1 MAGADKTTIMRA
13 FNTHFFEFLD
23 DIIPIIPDN
32 FEIQNARTSF
42 DMIKKA
48 NPTAIIKAWF
58 LYIYSPYAS
67 VIESGDIKFIYEK
80 NYENDLANLS
90 NANEIMQIIDKLRE
104 PIRNMSES
112 NQQSSMKYMQNLSRL
127 SAMYPQ

>member
-23 DIIPIIPDN
+23 DIIPIIPEN
-32 FEIQNARTSF
+32 FEIQNARMSF

-48 NPTAIIKAWF
+48 NPTAIIKVWF

-104 PIRNMSES
+104 PIRNMSEI
-112 NQQSSMKYMQNLSRL
+112 NQQSTMKYMQNLSRL